1 MYIKYADYQPDMQLG
16 DNDSVL
22 MSLQEFLGGG
32 KDLEGVPVT
41 ITPDGEPPVEE
52 MEEEPDISESE
63 EEATE

>member
-16 DNDSVL
+16 DDDSIL
-22 MSLQEFLGGG
+22 MSLQDFLAGG

-52 MEEEPDISESE
+52 TGDYDTETEE
-63 EEATE
+63 TE